1 MRPNSP
7 AMDAEIGRQH
17 KVLDHGM
24 VRVVDYMGND
34 AAIVQAARVS
44 YGSGTKTPSD
54 DRSLIRYL
62 MSHRHS
68 TPFEMCEIKLHVKLP
83 VFVARQWIRHRTAN
97 VNEYSARYS
106 ILANEFYV
114 PEARDIQPQSKSNA
128 QGREGELPERVKM
141 AMVETIR
148 QQSETAYQVY
158 EELFTGFPWFDPNG
172 TPWDQYSSE
181 EIAQGMAVTTAGD
194 YKTEHG
200 MARELARMVVPPNIY
215 TEWYWKID
223 LHNLLHF
230 LSLRADPH
238 AQMEIRVYAEVIC
251 DLVRQWCPVAF
262 EAFEDYVM
270 NAERFSAMEMEALLA
285 FVQGVDPTVHEVFL
299 KGSRGLDRMS
309 VRERR
314 AFAEKLGIAYD

>member
-1 MRPNSP
+1 MTRPTCTK
-7 AMDAEIGRQH
+7 MDAELGVEH
-17 KVLDHGM
+17 KVLDKGFI
-24 VRVVDYMGND
+24 RVVDYMGND
-34 AAIVQAARVS
+34 SAVVQAARVS
-44 YGSGTKTPSD
+44 YGAGTKTPSD

-106 ILANEFYV
+106 ILDREFYI
-114 PEARDIQPQSKSNA
+114 PEARDIKPQSKTNA
-128 QGREGELPERVKM
+128 QGREGELPEDVRY

-148 QQSETAYQVY
+148 QQSEMSYQIY
-158 EELFTGFPWFDPNG
+158 EELHTGWPWFDEDGNPKPG
-172 TPWDQYSSE
+172 YVDPDDTGPHDK
-181 EIAQGMAVTTAGD
+181 G
-194 YKTEHG
+194 HG
-200 MARELARMVVPPNIY
+200 MARELARMVVPPNVY
-215 TEWYWKID
+215 TQWYWKVD

-238 AQMEIRVYAEVIC
+238 AQMEIRAYAEVIC
-251 DLVRQWCPVAF
+251 DLVRQWCPWSF

-270 NAERFSAMEMEALLA
+270 QAERFSRMEMEVLRNLIATLHSPAKQVLL
-285 FVQGVDPTVHEVFL
+285 QGA
-299 KGSRGLDRMS
+299 RGLDDMN

-314 AFAEKLGIAYD
+314 EFFGKLGVDFD